1 VSNIWKQAQILDE
14 VGGNEVDLCRCLI
27 GRDRLLK
34 KQFQPGYTLGWLRK
48 WQYTDCTDRVSCRA
62 VRKSTFYSYLDN
74 DYLGSL
80 VAYNGDRWNDL
91 LCDVCCEHV
100 RESMTAGREKIWEE
114 LPAIFDLPPWNE
126 LKNDL

>member
-1 VSNIWKQAQILDE
+1 VSNIWKQAEIFDE
-14 VGGNEVDLCRCLI
+14 VGENGVDLRRCLI

-34 KQFQPGYTLGWLRK
+34 KQYQPGYTMGWLRK
-48 WQYTDCTDRVSCRA
+48 WQYTDCTDRVACCA
-62 VRKSTFYSYLDN
+62 ARKSTFYSFLDC

-80 VAYNGDRWNDL
+80 ATYKGDYWDD
-91 LCDVCCEHV
+91 LCDVCCQHV